1 MKNTAMMLLFLLSSY
16 TWSFDQASKDV
27 SYKADS
33 LLLNMKSWEN
43 NHLKSKLSERISENQ
58 HLLDFINTY
67 HAQLMETDHDRAYEY
82 FSKTL
87 IEDQSSL
94 VFIGENFS
102 DIGTSESLDLD
113 GVLASSAML
122 NTEFEN
128 MMKYS
133 LRLSGSKYLV
143 NRILYYGLMEKYSS
157 IQKI

>member
-1 MKNTAMMLLFLLSSY
+1 
-16 TWSFDQASKDV
+16 
-27 SYKADS
+27 
-33 LLLNMKSWEN
+33 MKSWEN

-94 VFIGENFS
+94 IFIGEKFS
-102 DIGTSESLDLD
+102 GIGTSESLDLD